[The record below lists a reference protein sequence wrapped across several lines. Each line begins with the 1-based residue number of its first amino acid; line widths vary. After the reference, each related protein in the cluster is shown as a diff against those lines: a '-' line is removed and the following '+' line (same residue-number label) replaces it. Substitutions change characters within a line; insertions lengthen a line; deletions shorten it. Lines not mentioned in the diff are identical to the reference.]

1 MVSCVVI
8 NPKASVILH
17 LHPQSCGKRNG
28 LLLSNP
34 AQRVNWK
41 CEKMNKTTTKETEHT
56 YIFIY
61 SLFVRLYC
69 WWPMRLGTI
78 CLWHNHRGVESGSAA
93 HKRLKCDCGSL
104 LPCLFFCN
112 FFVSIW
118 ISCLLI
124 YYGNIFI
131 INRRKCQVEM
141 VTNPTKS
148 QMLSANPKEGVCV
161 DVCYFIDF
169 CIVCTT
175 SV

>member
-34 AQRVNWK
+34 AQCVNWK

-78 CLWHNHRGVESGSAA
+78 CLWHDHRGVESGSAA

-104 LPCLFFCN
+104 LPCLFICN

-131 INRRKCQVEM
+131 NKSKEM
-141 VTNPTKS
+141 SGRNVNESNQKS
-148 QMLSANPKEGVCV
+148 DAISQSKGGGLRGCV
-161 DVCYFIDF
+161 LFYRFLYCVHH
-169 CIVCTT
+169 
-175 SV
+175 